1 MARLAF
7 FGTPAFAL
15 PSLTALLEE
24 RAHHHELCLV
34 VCQPDKPKG
43 RGKAVQFPPV
53 KELALAHG
61 IDVAQ
66 PSTWRKGTP
75 DGDEARARLA
85 ALDLDLVVVAAY
97 GRILPRGVLAMARRG
112 FVNVHGS
119 LLPRW
124 RGAAP
129 VQRAIEAGD
138 DVTGACLM
146 DMVEELDAGDV
157 YARRSVPIAPD
168 DDGDS
173 LSQKVADL
181 GHDLLRAHLSALLDG
196 SLPREPQPAEGAT
209 YAHMLRKEEG
219 LIQWGRKALDV
230 AHHARAMTPWPGA
243 YTLLDGEV
251 LKLFRPTVHSQSENL
266 GAPGT
271 VLGTSSGLVVATG
284 AGAVNFAEAQLPG
297 KRRMQVAELVRG
309 RPLPEGTVLSSAV

>member
-24 RAHHHELCLV
+24 RANGHEVCLV
-34 VCQPDKPKG
+34 VCQPDRPKG

-53 KELALAHG
+53 KELALAHS
-61 IDVAQ
+61 IEVAQ
-66 PSTWRKGTP
+66 PCTWKKGTP
-75 DGDEARARLA
+75 DGDHFRAKLA

-97 GRILPRGVLAMARRG
+97 GRILPRGVLALARRG

-138 DVTGACLM
+138 EVTGACLM

-157 YARRSVPIAPD
+157 YASAQIPIAPD
-168 DDGDS
+168 DDGES
-173 LSQKVADL
+173 LSQKVAVI
-181 GHDLLRAHLSALLDG
+181 GHDLLRTHLAALLEG
-196 SLPREPQPAEGAT
+196 SLSRRPQPSEGAT
-209 YAHMLRKEEG
+209 YAHMLQKEEG
-219 LIQWGRKALDV
+219 LVRWTSSAQDV
-230 AHHARAMTPWPGA
+230 VNHARAMTPWPGA
-243 YTLLDGEV
+243 YTMLDGEV
-251 LKLFRPTVHSQSENL
+251 LKLFGPHVHASRETL
-266 GAPGT
+266 AAPGT
-271 VLGTSSGLVVATG
+271 VLGTSPGLVVATG
-284 AGAVNFAEAQLPG
+284 DGAVCFAEAQLPG
-297 KRRMQVAELVRG
+297 KRRLLVEELVRG
-309 RPLPEGTVLSSAV
+309 RSIPPGLVLASNE